1 MHYLIAKKAK
11 RILFNKIS
19 LKLKAEAPRCYKL
32 IIPIIISGIALILI
46 ELKSPEIVAV

>member
-32 IIPIIISGIALILI
+32 IIISGIALLLI